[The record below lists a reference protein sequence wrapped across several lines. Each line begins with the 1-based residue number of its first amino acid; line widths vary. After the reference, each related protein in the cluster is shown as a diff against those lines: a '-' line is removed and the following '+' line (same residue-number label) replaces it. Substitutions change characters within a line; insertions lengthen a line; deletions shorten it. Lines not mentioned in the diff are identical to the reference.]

1 MDFIAFR
8 NRCTYAPGNSCF
20 GQDRQSRLDCQE
32 RRVASGR
39 LQPSRRKRALQN
51 SRRDV
56 LFLKPEL
63 PRRQLMKRP
72 VLFVAA
78 LALAGGVGYAA
89 GSGCVG
95 CHTDGARMKEL
106 FIPPVVIASE
116 GEG

>member
-1 MDFIAFR
+1 
-8 NRCTYAPGNSCF
+8 
-20 GQDRQSRLDCQE
+20 
-32 RRVASGR
+32 
-39 LQPSRRKRALQN
+39 
-51 SRRDV
+51 
-56 LFLKPEL
+56 
-63 PRRQLMKRP
+63 MKRP